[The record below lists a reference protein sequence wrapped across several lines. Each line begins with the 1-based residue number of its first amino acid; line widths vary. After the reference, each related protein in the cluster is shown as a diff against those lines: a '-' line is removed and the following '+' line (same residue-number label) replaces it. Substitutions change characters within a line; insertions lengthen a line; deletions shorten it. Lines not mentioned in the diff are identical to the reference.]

1 MTGGTIS
8 PSGCMHVHHL
18 EFMEIVSLD
27 DELMIVGGRNYSFLN
42 WKQLEIES
50 RAPRILHES
59 WQSSEKNLANAS
71 VSQ

>member
-50 RAPRILHES
+50 
-59 WQSSEKNLANAS
+59 
-71 VSQ
+71 